1 MAEDPPQR
9 LDKALARDVPAQAV
23 LSRTRLSR
31 LIAEGAVLINGQT
44 VTDQTQKIAAGDA
57 VEITVPQ
64 VVDQFVRIIT
74 DKNGYLKPSGIPT
87 AKELKEFNIDL
98 EKVVNTYDHLF

>member
-1 MAEDPPQR
+1 MANKKKGAPKHHYGKILSIEPVPSKKT
-9 LDKALARDVPAQAV
+9 KATFAIEFRC
-23 LSRTRLSR
+23 SRTKCEDSM
-31 LIAEGAVLINGQT
+31 LIFKKTHNY
-44 VTDQTQKIAAGDA
+44 
-57 VEITVPQ
+57 

-98 EKVVNTYDHLF
+98 EKVVDTYDHLF